1 MLVFPAAA
9 LLNSFSVTA
18 LLLVFGL
25 GGATELAAD
34 VGIVQGATLAL
45 FYAFSANA
53 RNLVLSDAGD
63 SMAESILRTRLILI
77 VPLSLAA
84 YILSVG
90 IGGATA
96 SLALVLI
103 LRRVAEWVGEISLAQ
118 HERHGQTQYALRS
131 IVAEITS
138 FALCAALPLSANVD
152 AALAAIPWA
161 LVPLLAYKNAG
172 LSTRL
177 RHSTVGWRSLLPHF
191 GSTAIIGTS
200 AYVFR
205 ISIALLVGRSL
216 AGELFT
222 AFALG
227 GIVPT
232 IYGQALAPTLARRY
246 GATGLPRKLLVVPA
260 LMLLLAGVVIA
271 ATIGWPAWMA
281 ATARSMTFWLAV
293 GFSIAGGAIMV
304 VAASLRTS
312 LILRADGRD
321 VFGPDLLAN
330 VLIATCVP
338 FFFYVLGPRS
348 LAGLYALSACLSLL
362 FLLGA
367 GRQWGWF
374 ARHRTPTMSVLGF
387 LLVLPVFFQL
397 SGGLFRD
404 PAFVF
409 ETGGAISRLPFP
421 VSVVALFAGIAILG
435 NYAAA
440 TRTLT
445 VLFFSA
451 LLFVLTALTVAH
463 GNSAQEGAK
472 LILLAQYLLPMFA
485 LVLGE
490 MYGKSASKPVFERS
504 ALVVLALIVPAHLV
518 STWAQGYLLLAPSL
532 YVFSIYQHLQY
543 LPVVIVS
550 VGLMAAFSLSGRQGW
565 QYKTLLVLLP
575 ALAVHAV
582 ASGSLVAMAGL
593 AIGLLVFAFAQFRA
607 GRLARS
613 AVAAVAVALVAGATY
628 GYVARSDLASKDAR
642 SDPALKNLNAAGSE
656 QTGVARQSVTER
668 IEHWRPSPIAVRST
682 PAWRQSA
689 TERIEHWRFYS
700 AGVVE
705 SPSAF
710 LLGHASPPDR
720 SKHPSAHNYWLDG
733 LYNFGA
739 LALVPIVALMF
750 MTARMIWA
758 RRSELLCTPILLG
771 TVVATV
777 YLLLIENMLKVGLR
791 QPYPGIV
798 GFFIWGLL
806 LARLSALEELAPKPA
821 DEIS

>member
-1 MLVFPAAA
+1 MNRRFDILIFPVGA
-9 LLNSFSVTA
+9 LLNAFSMTA
-18 LLLVFGL
+18 LLLVFGIA
-25 GGATELAAD
+25 GTSELAAD

-45 FYAFSANA
+45 FYAFSGNA

-63 SMAESILRTRLILI
+63 SMATSILRTRLILI

-84 YILSVG
+84 YFLSAG

-96 SLALVLI
+96 SLAWVLI

-118 HERHGQTQYALRS
+118 HERHGQAQHALRS
-131 IVAEITS
+131 IVAELVS
-138 FALCAALPLSANVD
+138 FFLCTALALFAGID
-152 AALAAIPWA
+152 TALAAIPWA
-161 LVPLLAYKNAG
+161 LAPLLAYRNAG
-172 LSTRL
+172 LEIHL
-177 RHSTVGWRSLLPHF
+177 RHTRDGWRTLLPHF

-200 AYVFR
+200 VYVFR
-205 ISIALLVGRSL
+205 VSLALLAGRSL

-222 AFALG
+222 AFAIG

-246 GATGLPRKLLVVPA
+246 GATGLPRKFLVVPA

-271 ATIGWPAWMA
+271 AAIAWPSWVAG
-281 ATARSMTFWLAV
+281 TARSMTFWLAV

-312 LILRADGRD
+312 LIQRADGRV
-321 VFGPDLLAN
+321 VFGSDLLAN
-330 VLIATCVP
+330 ALIATCVP
-338 FFFYVLGPRS
+338 FVFYVLGPRS

-362 FLLGA
+362 FFFGA
-367 GRQWGWF
+367 GHQWGWF
-374 ARHRTPTMSVLGF
+374 ARHRTPTMSILGF

-409 ETGGAISRLPFP
+409 ETGGAISRLPIP

-451 LLFVLTALTVAH
+451 LLFILTALAAAH
-463 GNSAQEGAK
+463 GSLEQEGAK

-490 MYGKSASKPVFERS
+490 MYGQSSSEPVFERS
-504 ALVVLALIVPAHLV
+504 ALVVLALIVPVHLG
-518 STWAQGYLLLAPSL
+518 STWAQGYLMLAPSL

-543 LPVVIVS
+543 LPVVMVS

-565 QYKTLLVLLP
+565 HYKALLMLLP

-628 GYVARSDLASKDAR
+628 GYFARSDLATKDAL
-642 SDPALKNLNAAGSE
+642 SHLALTNLNEAGSE
-656 QTGVARQSVTER
+656 QMSAARQNVTER
-668 IEHWRPSPIAVRST
+668 IK
-682 PAWRQSA
+682 
-689 TERIEHWRFYS
+689 HWRFYS

-710 LLGHASPPDR
+710 LFGHASPPDR

-750 MTARMIWA
+750 MTARMIWT
-758 RRSELLCTPILLG
+758 RRSELLCTPSLLG

-777 YLLLIENMLKVGLR
+777 YSLLIENMLKVGLR

-806 LARLSALEELAPKPA
+806 LARLSSLEERAPKPA
-821 DEIS
+821 NKVS

>member
-53 RNLVLSDAGD
+53 RNLVLSDAAD
-63 SMAESILRTRLILI
+63 SMAASILRTRLILV

-172 LSTRL
+172 LTTRL
-177 RHSTVGWRSLLPHF
+177 RHSTLGWRSLLPHF

-304 VAASLRTS
+304 VATSLRTS
-312 LILRADGRD
+312 LIQRADGRV

-330 VLIATCVP
+330 ALIATCVP
-338 FFFYVLGPRS
+338 FVYYVLGPRS

-362 FLLGA
+362 FLFGA

-409 ETGGAISRLPFP
+409 ETGGAISRVPFP

-504 ALVVLALIVPAHLV
+504 ALVVLTLIVPAHLV

-543 LPVVIVS
+543 FPAVMVS
-550 VGLMAAFSLSGRQGW
+550 VGLMAAFSLSGRQEW
-565 QYKTLLVLLP
+565 QYKTLLMLLP
-575 ALAVHAV
+575 ALAVHTV
-582 ASGSLVAMAGL
+582 ASRSLVAMAGL
-593 AIGLLVFAFAQFRA
+593 TIGLLVFAFAQFRA
-607 GRLARS
+607 RRLERS
-613 AVAAVAVALVAGATY
+613 AIAALAIALVAGVTY
-628 GYVARSDLASKDAR
+628 GYVARSELASKY
-642 SDPALKNLNAAGSE
+642 LNAAGSE
-656 QTGVARQSVTER
+656 QMGAAPLRRDAAPLSVTDR
-668 IEHWRPSPIAVRST
+668 V
-682 PAWRQSA
+682 
-689 TERIEHWRFYS
+689 EHWRFYS

-733 LYNFGA
+733 LYNFGV
-739 LALVPIVALMF
+739 LALVPIMALMF

-771 TVVATV
+771 TVVAAV